1 MAAIVAAYA
10 RRNEEPPITVD
21 DILYDATPQEVTE
34 LIKTVIDL
42 RAKWYEIAQVVKD
55 EAQRE
60 SDAEDTNED
69 EKPKNA

>member
-1 MAAIVAAYA
+1 
-10 RRNEEPPITVD
+10 
-21 DILYDATPQEVTE
+21 VTE

-60 SDAEDTNED
+60 KDTEDTNED